1 MLQTDSR
8 GSMHGRDAGCAQSV
22 QVSRVCLGRGD
33 WAVLYIQ
40 PLYDLEIGRWINA
53 DSALNPESILGK
65 NTFAYCINDI
75 INLTDQTGNLPF
87 FAITAAIGAS

>member
-22 QVSRVCLGRGD
+22 QVSRVCLGREDG
-33 WAVLYIQ
+33 LYYISSRY
-40 PLYDLEIGRWINA
+40 YDLEIGRWINA